1 MPMLSG
7 GEIGKRWSIIKSAL
21 KLSAMPLADT
31 NEKKLKN
38 ILKALLT
45 GRAAC
50 WMTGNERRP
59 RTLIVFTIVVEEISE
74 TKSML
79 IYCAHGFEKES
90 AKQYED
96 ILVGLKEY
104 AVRVGCENIISYIAD
119 DKLKEVLQEYGAEC
133 NYTLCIYP
141 LSKNLT

>member
-1 MPMLSG
+1 MPMLTG
-7 GEIGKRWSIIKSAL
+7 GEIGERWPIIKSAL

-45 GRAAC
+45 GRAGC
-50 WMTGNERRP
+50 LMTGNMRRP
-59 RTLIVFTIVVEEISE
+59 RTVVITTIVIEEISE

-79 IYCAHGFEKES
+79 IYCAHGFQKES
-90 AKQYED
+90 AKQYEE
-96 ILVGLKEY
+96 ILVGLREY
-104 AVRVGCENIISYIAD
+104 ANRIGCENIISYISD